1 VYSKTPRLNSL
12 IFSLFLILCFFPKA
26 AILCERDELDLQL
39 SLRNKERVQ
48 LELQLKAK
56 AKELGKLET
65 GLESQTAE
73 VNMVSI
79 LADLV

>member
-1 VYSKTPRLNSL
+1 
-12 IFSLFLILCFFPKA
+12 
-26 AILCERDELDLQL
+26 LCERDELDLQL

-73 VNMVSI
+73 V
-79 LADLV
+79 LAPCVFVVVAEGNCSSSGGGLIRHTQKVKI

>member
-1 VYSKTPRLNSL
+1 LCERSFILD
-12 IFSLFLILCFFPKA
+12 FLPPFNQA

-56 AKELGKLET
+56 AKELGKLEM

-73 VNMVSI
+73 VNMEF
-79 LADLV
+79 